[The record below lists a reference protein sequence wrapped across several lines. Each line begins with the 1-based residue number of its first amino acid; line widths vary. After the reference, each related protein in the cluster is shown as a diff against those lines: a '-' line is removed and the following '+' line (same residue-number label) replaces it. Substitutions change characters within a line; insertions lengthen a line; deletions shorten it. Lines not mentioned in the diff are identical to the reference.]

1 MTFEVLMVAAG
12 AIALLGVVFALD
24 GSRDVFHPLVI
35 LGPMMAFLYGWMPAK
50 LWTSNG
56 FDRFFDNDQLVHV
69 QTVNMLGVAAFV
81 GCCLL
86 AGVRLPRAEHR
97 REQKFSQ
104 QTLKRLLIGGAIAGS
119 LGLLCWGM
127 TIVNVGG
134 FTAAYSTSY
143 SGGWDDSGY
152 VRDGSLLLLVG
163 LMMATMVR
171 SAGGPRWPSYLMAA
185 VFGLPWL
192 SGALLMAR
200 RGPTFEFVLVVV
212 MGWYVNRTKR
222 PPLIAVGLS
231 GVALGWLVLFL
242 VTNRS
247 SIYIGSDASLKT
259 DVGDIVE
266 TSDTGNEWIYGA
278 GTLLSAERR
287 DHYFWMKRYLAQ
299 IMVRPIPSSVWP
311 TKYEDFGVPELLHNA
326 GTGEGFGDAL
336 GWEGAVGS
344 APGIV
349 ADLWIEAWWFAV
361 PLMGLLGFAYGWV
374 WRKAVTKGGPWSSQ
388 LVVMSALT
396 IYLVMQT
403 MEAVIFRSLLL
414 SIPCWLT
421 WRWALKAPVAK
432 HKGAPAR
439 QWGPRFPSG
448 NTAAAAQAVH
458 VGRQPTAAYRAAQ
471 SDRAA
476 QSYKAAQ
483 PHRTAQLLEPATPR
497 STGLRSSL
505 RGYDHA

>member
-1 MTFEVLMVAAG
+1 MTFEILIVAAG
-12 AIALLGVVFALD
+12 AIALLGVALALD

-50 LWTSNG
+50 LWTKDA

-69 QTVNMLGVAAFV
+69 QTINVLGVAAFV

-86 AGVRLPRAEHR
+86 AGVRVNR
-97 REQKFSQ
+97 RGQPSGDPSDSRNSPQPSRTLSEQ
-104 QTLKRLLIGGAIAGS
+104 TMKRLLIGGAIAGG
-119 LGLLCWGM
+119 LGLMCWAI
-127 TIVNVGG
+127 TIINVGG
-134 FTAAYSTSY
+134 FVNAYSTSY

-171 SAGGPRWPSYLMAA
+171 SAGGPRWPCYLMAA

-200 RGPTFEFVLVVV
+200 RGPTFEFALVVV
-212 MGWYVNRTKR
+212 MSWYVNRTKR
-222 PPLIAVGLS
+222 PPLIAVS
-231 GVALGWLVLFL
+231 MAGVCLGWLVLFL

-278 GTLLSAERR
+278 GTVLSTERR

-344 APGIV
+344 APGLM
-349 ADLWIEAWWFAV
+349 ADLWIEVWWMFI
-361 PLMGLLGFAYGWV
+361 PLAGLIGFAYGWV
-374 WRKAVTKGGPWSSQ
+374 WRKAVTQGGPWSSQ
-388 LVVMSALT
+388 LVVLSALT

-403 MEAVIFRSLLL
+403 MEAVIFRTLLL

-421 WRWALKAPVAK
+421 WRWALKAPKAK
-432 HKGAPAR
+432 RSRTRAR
-439 QWGPRFPSG
+439 NWGPKFGLGERGALHPQP
-448 NTAAAAQAVH
+448 APVPVQVQYP
-458 VGRQPTAAYRAAQ
+458 QPTFRQRETTRRY
-471 SDRAA
+471 S
-476 QSYKAAQ
+476 
-483 PHRTAQLLEPATPR
+483 
-497 STGLRSSL
+497 
-505 RGYDHA
+505 RG

>member
-1 MTFEVLMVAAG
+1 MTFEILMVAAG
-12 AIALLGVVFALD
+12 AIALLGVAFALD
-24 GSRDVFHPLVI
+24 GSRDVFHPLVMI
-35 LGPMMAFLYGWMPAK
+35 GPMMAFLYGWMPAK
-50 LWTSNG
+50 LWSKNA
-56 FDRFFDNDQLVHV
+56 FDRFFDGDQLIHV
-69 QTVNMLGVAAFV
+69 QTINVLGVAAFV

-86 AGVRLPRAEHR
+86 AGVRFPKKNPERHR
-97 REQKFSQ
+97 PFSDA
-104 QTLKRLLIGGAIAGS
+104 TMKRLLIGGAIAGG
-119 LGLLCWGM
+119 LGLLCWAI

-134 FTAAYSTSY
+134 FVNAYSTSY

-171 SAGGPRWPSYLMAA
+171 SAGGPHWACYIMAA

-200 RGPTFEFVLVVV
+200 RGPTFEFALVLV
-212 MGWYVNRTKR
+212 MSWYVNRTNR
-222 PPLIAVGLS
+222 PPLIAVGLA
-231 GVALGWLVLFL
+231 GLCLGWLVLFL

-247 SIYIGSDASLKT
+247 NIYIGSSASLKT

-278 GTLLSAERR
+278 GTVLSTERR
-287 DHYFWMKRYLAQ
+287 DHYFWMRRYLAQ
-299 IMVRPIPSSVWP
+299 VVVRPVPSSIWP

-349 ADLWIEAWWFAV
+349 ADLWVEVWWLYI
-361 PLMGLLGFAYGWV
+361 PLIGLLGYGYGYV
-374 WRKAVTKGGPWSSQ
+374 WRKAVMQGGPWSSQ
-388 LVVMSALT
+388 LVVLSALT

-421 WRWALKAPVAK
+421 WRWALKAP
-432 HKGAPAR
+432 APR
-439 QWGPRFPSG
+439 KSKSRVRNWGPRFGQQVQSAFHSMQPSMPSM
-448 NTAAAAQAVH
+448 NP
-458 VGRQPTAAYRAAQ
+458 QPPIRRRAP
-471 SDRAA
+471 SRRY
-476 QSYKAAQ
+476 S
-483 PHRTAQLLEPATPR
+483 
-497 STGLRSSL
+497 
-505 RGYDHA
+505 RG